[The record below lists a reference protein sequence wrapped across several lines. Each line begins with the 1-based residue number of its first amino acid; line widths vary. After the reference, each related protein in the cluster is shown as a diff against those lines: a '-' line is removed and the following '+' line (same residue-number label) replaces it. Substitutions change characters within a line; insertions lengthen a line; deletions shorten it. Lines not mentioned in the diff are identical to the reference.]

1 MPALTPLVA
10 KCYGTRPADVFFS
23 DGLRG
28 DQDDRLLQRCS
39 AGGPHSPAMFFL
51 ALQPEPARFREE
63 FDGQGAEA
71 FSYMDDVSLGLM
83 GVTASTVRA
92 FAFLRRQLDDIGIVV
107 NPAKTVAPPPK
118 GHAPTAKEISI
129 LDSIDV
135 RIADEGGAMVVRVP
149 IGTDEC
155 VLERA
160 MGVVKD
166 RGADHLARCLAD
178 MPDKQAAALSKI
190 ESLGQR
196 TSYLEKALDTGVSL
210 EACRRADKG
219 AQSAYEKIL
228 ELSGA
233 MEA

>member
-1 MPALTPLVA
+1 ML
-10 KCYGTRPADVFFS
+10 C
-23 DGLRG
+23 
-28 DQDDRLLQRCS
+28 
-39 AGGPHSPAMFFL
+39 L
-51 ALQPEPARFREE
+51 ALRPGLKRFKEE
-63 FDGQGAEA
+63 FERERVEA
-71 FSYMDDVSLGLM
+71 FTYMDDVSLGLM
-83 GVTASTVRA
+83 GVTDKTVIA
-92 FAFLRRQLDDIGIVV
+92 FTVLRRELDDIGSVV
-107 NPAKTVAPPPK
+107 NPTKNMPLPPK
-118 GHAPTAKEISI
+118 GHAPTAKEISL

-219 AQSAYEKIL
+219 AQSCLLYT
-228 ELSGA
+228 SPSPRD
-233 MEA
+233 